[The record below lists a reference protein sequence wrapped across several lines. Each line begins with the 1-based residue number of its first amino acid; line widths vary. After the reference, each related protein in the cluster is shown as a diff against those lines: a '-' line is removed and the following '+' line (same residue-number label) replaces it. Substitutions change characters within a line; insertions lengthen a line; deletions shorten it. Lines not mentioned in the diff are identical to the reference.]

1 MLVHNQFGVI
11 NRVTSM
17 FRRRRFNIDN
27 LTVSETESADYSRIT
42 VQFAGDEVTK
52 QQLVHQLYKLPDVC
66 SVAELDPQ
74 ETVSRELLLIK
85 VRNNP
90 EDRGDIRSASDAY
103 KGEIVDYTKDAM
115 VIQMV
120 GEGRKIDN
128 FIQLMQDFEIME
140 ISRTGIIALQ
150 RGEETIRRGPNL

>member
-1 MLVHNQFGVI
+1 
-11 NRVTSM
+11 
-17 FRRRRFNIDN
+17 
-27 LTVSETESADYSRIT
+27 
-42 VQFAGDEVTK
+42 
-52 QQLVHQLYKLPDVC
+52 
-66 SVAELDPQ
+66 
-74 ETVSRELLLIK
+74 
-85 VRNNP
+85 
-90 EDRGDIRSASDAY
+90 
-103 KGEIVDYTKDAM
+103 M